1 MELQEPKYDRKVTGT
16 DERFRFEGLPAG
28 ECRLLPKKDGFV
40 MEFLDLGELASHD
53 RRALEVV
60 LERASVL
67 HVHVTDADGRPVTG
81 RIWLRMGVSQGIRKM
96 RTVGTQVDL
105 DEKGYVAY
113 TKIARGE
120 YSLSVGGEDG
130 RSEAQTIEV
139 GSGETTVRFTLR

>member
-1 MELQEPKYDRKVTGT
+1 
-16 DERFRFEGLPAG
+16 
-28 ECRLLPKKDGFV
+28 
-40 MEFLDLGELASHD
+40 
-53 RRALEVV
+53 
-60 LERASVL
+60 
-67 HVHVTDADGRPVTG
+67 
-81 RIWLRMGVSQGIRKM
+81 MGVSQGIRKM